1 MLWWK
6 PVKHR
11 DHLAGEPQ
19 INHQWSAPHKEMLWS
34 LEILVGGKIQ
44 GREASR
50 FPGNMVKV
58 QASPAFSHKLPF
70 SAPLKSA
77 ICKSLNCQLA
87 PPTRCT
93 AVGGGGLTYGG
104 LTRFHGPRHTPHNP
118 VTSHA
123 GSRISQLTSPSPG
136 VQPTLQR
143 PETCQLRSRLDDPPI
158 RSTENL
164 QPCTW
169 YEESNSNY
177 IR

>member
-93 AVGGGGLTYGG
+93 AVGGGGAHI
-104 LTRFHGPRHTPHNP
+104 RWPHQVP
-118 VTSHA
+118 WTQA
-123 GSRISQLTSPSPG
+123 YAP
-136 VQPTLQR
+136 
-143 PETCQLRSRLDDPPI
+143 
-158 RSTENL
+158 
-164 QPCTW
+164 QPCYQPCWLQDQPAHQSFSRSAAHTAA
-169 YEESNSNY
+169 SRNMPAPQ
-177 IR
+177 

>member
-1 MLWWK
+1 MLRWK

-93 AVGGGGLTYGG
+93 AVREGGGS
-104 LTRFHGPRHTPHNP
+104 HT
-118 VTSHA
+118 VA
-123 GSRISQLTSPSPG
+123 SPG
-136 VQPTLQR
+136 SMDPGIRPTTLLPAMLAPGSASSPVLL
-143 PETCQLRSRLDDPPI
+143 PECSPHCSIQKHAS
-158 RSTENL
+158 SAVG
-164 QPCTW
+164 
-169 YEESNSNY
+169 
-177 IR
+177 